1 MNFFSRQSEEKAQAN
16 FFISV
21 KVLKNLK
28 NHVPARSRSQFVEE
42 IIDKAL
48 KKNSFLKALD
58 LSAGSWNSKDY
69 KEDTSKFIRSL
80 RESKR

>member
-1 MNFFSRQSEEKAQAN
+1 MKIFFQQSEEKAQAN

-28 NHVPARSRSQFVEE
+28 NHVPARSRSQFVEGV
-42 IIDKAL
+42 IDKAL
-48 KKNSFLKALD
+48 KKSSFLQALD
-58 LSAGSWNSKDY
+58 LSAGSWSAKNH
-69 KEDTSKFIRSL
+69 KENTDKFIRSL

>member
-1 MNFFSRQSEEKAQAN
+1 MKTISSQSEEKTQAN

-28 NHVPARSRSQFVEE
+28 THVPARSRSQFVEE
-42 IIDKAL
+42 VIDKAL
-48 KKNSFLKALD
+48 RKNNFLNALE
-58 LSAGSWNSKDY
+58 LSAGSWSGKDY
-69 KEDTSKFIRSL
+69 KQDTAKFIRSL